1 MPAALL
7 LSALLLSPPP
17 APTEPPVIIDPAI
30 DPVPALLDEA
40 GIDYEIDGDGDYRV
54 VFSWAQESRTQMV
67 FVSGRAEDIAGRRIR
82 EVFSP
87 AAQFDQAPDAET
99 AVALLRDSQTRK
111 LGAWELA
118 GDVLYYVVK
127 LPEPFDAPLL
137 ELALSAAAELADDRE
152 IGFTGELDAL

>member
-7 LSALLLSPPP
+7 LSALLLSPPVPPP
-17 APTEPPVIIDPAI
+17 APTAVV

-40 GIDYEIDGDGDYRV
+40 GIGYEVDGDGDYRV
-54 VFSWAQESRTQMV
+54 VFSWAQESRSQMV
-67 FVSGRAEDIAGRRIR
+67 FVSGRTEDIAGRRIR

-87 AAQFDQAPDAET
+87 AAQLGQALDAET
-99 AVALLRDSQTRK
+99 ATGLLRDSQTRK

-127 LPEPFDAPLL
+127 LPEPLDAELL
-137 ELALSAAAELADDRE
+137 ELALTIAAESADDRE
-152 IGFTGELDAL
+152 IMFTGELDAL

>member
-17 APTEPPVIIDPAI
+17 APPEPPAAI
-30 DPVPALLDEA
+30 DPVPALLDQA
-40 GIDYEIDGDGDYRV
+40 GIGYEVDDDGDYRV

-67 FVSGRAEDIAGRRIR
+67 FVSGRTEEIAGRRIR

-87 AAQFDQAPDAET
+87 AAQFEQAPDAET
-99 AVALLRDSQTRK
+99 AVALLRDSQSRK

-127 LPEPFDAPLL
+127 LPEPFDAELL